1 MGTGIFVWSFVSDA
15 ALAFHS
21 FGYLLHSRASSLE
34 LPPIVVP
41 PQGVPRAARGSSRP
55 RKYLLLIG
63 RYTRGR
69 PKSLVLYGESRLG
82 KTLWARS
89 LGRHVYNCLQFN
101 VDDMRADLD
110 EALYAVFDDMQGG
123 FKFFPSYKGWLGAQS
138 KFTVTDKY
146 RGKTSIQ
153 WGRPTIWICNE
164 SPSEWTD
171 VDMRWLNANCIF
183 VEIRQPIFRAS
194 TD

>member
-1 MGTGIFVWSFVSDA
+1 
-15 ALAFHS
+15 
-21 FGYLLHSRASSLE
+21 
-34 LPPIVVP
+34 
-41 PQGVPRAARGSSRP
+41 
-55 RKYLLLIG
+55 
-63 RYTRGR
+63 
-69 PKSLVLYGESRLG
+69 
-82 KTLWARS
+82 
-89 LGRHVYNCLQFN
+89 
-101 VDDMRADLD
+101 MRADLD

-183 VEIRQPIFRAS
+183 VEIRQSIFRAS